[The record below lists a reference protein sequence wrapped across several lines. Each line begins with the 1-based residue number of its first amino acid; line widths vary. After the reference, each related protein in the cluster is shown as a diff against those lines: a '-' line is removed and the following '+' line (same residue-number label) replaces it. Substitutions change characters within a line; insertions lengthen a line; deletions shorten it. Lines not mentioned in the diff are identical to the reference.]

1 MVQAQNRRLRSA
13 NGPDTSRKPKAAAS
27 PTPVTTPTTSPV
39 APNEASSGPV
49 IERAPSYTTSASRP
63 TTPNTVTNRHAL
75 NAGRVA
81 PMRLNATSPFAP
93 TRC

>member
-1 MVQAQNRRLRSA
+1 M
-13 NGPDTSRKPKAAAS
+13 
-27 PTPVTTPTTSPV
+27 
-39 APNEASSGPV
+39 

>member
-1 MVQAQNRRLRSA
+1 M
-13 NGPDTSRKPKAAAS
+13 
-27 PTPVTTPTTSPV
+27 TTPTTSPV